1 MKNEFEKMQ
10 DRAAK
15 KALKYQQMKDYVWS
29 GNQVSKDVYAGM
41 TKEERGQYDLLK
53 QTYGLGKVC
62 EKQHPIIAMIIAT
75 LCVFPIIGYIII
87 AAILMAILQ

>member
-29 GNQVSKDVYAGM
+29 GNRVSKDVYAGM
-41 TKEERGQYDLLK
+41 TKEERGQYNLYELSDNMGR
-53 QTYGLGKVC
+53 YA
-62 EKQHPIIAMIIAT
+62 EKHPIKGLLLII
-75 LCVFPIIGYIII
+75 VFGCPLLIEIII
-87 AAILMAILQ
+87 ALILSEILH